1 MSLPFISSEVEVN
14 SNGEVQLIVEDFTKG
29 LIMGRIYDNHFLPDS
44 LDRVGGSLLPQ
55 LDSESF

>member
-1 MSLPFISSEVEVN
+1 MN